1 MSLSALDIFATGKL
15 VNHGGKCGLEIPEKF
30 QFYGPEN
37 AIKLAKK
44 IIKIGENVNETV
56 KLCLK

>member
-1 MSLSALDIFATGKL
+1 MSLSALNIFATGKL
-15 VNHGGKCGLEIPEKF
+15 VNHGGKWGLEIPEKF
-30 QFYGPEN
+30 QFYGLEN